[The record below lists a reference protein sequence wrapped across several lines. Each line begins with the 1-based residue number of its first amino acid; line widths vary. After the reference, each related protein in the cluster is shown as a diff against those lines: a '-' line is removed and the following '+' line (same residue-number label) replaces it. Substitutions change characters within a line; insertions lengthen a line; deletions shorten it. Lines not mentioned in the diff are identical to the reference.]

1 MVNDGDAPRELSRL
15 VVPQCGSLEATGDLF
30 EPFRLVDADGVVVG
44 AAAAFFAELSACGR
58 PATTQRS
65 YGMDLL
71 RWFRF
76 VWAVGVGWDE
86 ATRVEARDFCRWL
99 QVADKPVRPHWRSP
113 GGVPPARGAVGGR
126 GVPNAV
132 TGKRS
137 PGAGYDASTAAHS
150 ESVLRGFYD
159 FHLEAGTGPMVNP
172 FPLSRHRGA
181 GRAGA
186 HHNPM
191 DPFLGQRSGRYRPKV
206 VQRAPR
212 CIPDQGFDE
221 LFARLGSHRDRALV
235 AFWVSTGARAAEL
248 LGATVA
254 DVDPGQQL
262 ITVLR
267 KGTRVLQQ
275 LPASPDAFVWLRLYQ
290 AQLHGLVPAG
300 RDQPLWW
307 TLRKPLRALTY
318 DAARVMFTRAA
329 AGLGANWSLHDLRH
343 TAAYRMARDPQVSLC
358 DVQWVMGHA
367 HLSTTQRY
375 LNPLTQDV
383 IEGVLAFHARRAE
396 QGPAAP
402 PPAAGYR
409 PEALR
414 VLFGKDAV

>member
-15 VVPQCGSLEATGDLF
+15 VVPQRGSLEATGDLF
-30 EPFRLVDADGVVVG
+30 APFRLVDADGVVVG

-58 PATTQRS
+58 PASTQRS

-99 QVADKPVRPHWRSP
+99 QVADKPVRRHWRSP
-113 GGVPPARGAVGGR
+113 GGGATAAAVARADAGK
-126 GVPNAV
+126 PNPV

-137 PGAGYDASTAAHS
+137 PGVGYDASTAAHS

-191 DPFLGQRSGRYRPKV
+191 DPFLGQRSGRYRPTV

-212 CIPDQGFDE
+212 CIPDRGFDE

-248 LGATVA
+248 LGATAA

-275 LPASPDAFVWLRLYQ
+275 LPARRTRSCGCGCIRRSCMAWCRPVGMSRC
-290 AQLHGLVPAG
+290 GG
-300 RDQPLWW
+300 RCGN
-307 TLRKPLRALTY
+307 RCGR
-318 DAARVMFTRAA
+318 
-329 AGLGANWSLHDLRH
+329 
-343 TAAYRMARDPQVSLC
+343 
-358 DVQWVMGHA
+358 
-367 HLSTTQRY
+367 
-375 LNPLTQDV
+375 
-383 IEGVLAFHARRAE
+383 
-396 QGPAAP
+396 
-402 PPAAGYR
+402 
-409 PEALR
+409 
-414 VLFGKDAV
+414 